1 MSSNFDNEIDFQVYT
16 VAVDFAPVLWAV
28 DCEIC
33 GGLVSLST
41 TDESSVGRAEFQHKA
56 FHAGMSVV
64 DYKLSRRKGSR

>member
-1 MSSNFDNEIDFQVYT
+1 
-16 VAVDFAPVLWAV
+16 
-28 DCEIC
+28 
-33 GGLVSLST
+33 VSLST